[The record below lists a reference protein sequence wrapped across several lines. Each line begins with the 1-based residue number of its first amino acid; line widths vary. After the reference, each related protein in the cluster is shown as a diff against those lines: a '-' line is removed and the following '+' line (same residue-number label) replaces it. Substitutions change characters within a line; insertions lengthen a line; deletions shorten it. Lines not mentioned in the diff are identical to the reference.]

1 MSYAKERAGEFDQ
14 LYCDL
19 RDKVGA
25 HEESAEQQ
33 GNIRSE
39 VEAVKEQMEEHKA
52 RIYIVDIGALRNLLF
67 THVTVCIIVAGPNF
81 SGLAVV
87 LGSICTCLV

>member
-1 MSYAKERAGEFDQ
+1 MTVHIQAQMSYATERAGEFDQ

-52 RIYIVDIGALRNLLF
+52 RIYSHVDRSFTF
-67 THVTVCIIVAGPNF
+67 THN
-81 SGLAVV
+81 L
-87 LGSICTCLV
+87 